1 MNPTLRAFAEIYLG
15 SSAAKRGG
23 KRDYTIDWEKF
34 LRLAAV
40 HDGDER
46 EIAVQELLVAER
58 RSGGML
64 IIERDRLGHEK
75 FLKLKL
81 DGGEQWLFAA
91 TGCASPSEERG
102 RLADFFRMA
111 SDITMPD
118 AYQEG
123 WRAWC
128 TGLAAC
134 ALVGDPIPPF
144 KRDDAAGNERFLA
157 VLAAVLNWQE
167 EALIQRASSRIT
179 GDSKQLGRWRARLEA
194 ALEAITSGEKSS
206 LADFGIVN
214 APRSAWFHGPLELKF
229 TGGCINFGLLSAPT
243 AISAIDLAA
252 ATTVV
257 CRAGICITIENEC
270 VFHEIAAAQTGALLI
285 HTSFPGAATRLLIE
299 RLAEG
304 MEFHHFGDSD
314 PAGFAILH
322 DLCERTGRVFRPLM
336 MQFREG
342 SGSAALTD
350 GERKV
355 VARLLS
361 SPHLSGQCLSDL
373 GRMLETGTKGEFE
386 QESLPMQ
393 AVLGEIRVISCSRPT
408 E

>member
-1 MNPTLRAFAEIYLG
+1 MNPTLSAFAEIYLR
-15 SSAAKRGG
+15 SSAARRGG

-34 LRLAAV
+34 LLLAAV

-46 EIAVQELLVAER
+46 EIAVQELLAAER

-64 IIERDRLGHEK
+64 VIERDRLGHEK

-102 RLADFFRMA
+102 KLADFFRRA
-111 SDITMPD
+111 SDITVPHP
-118 AYQEG
+118 YQEG

-128 TGLAAC
+128 AGLAAC
-134 ALVGDPIPPF
+134 ASVGDPIPPF

-157 VLAAVLNWQE
+157 VLVAVLNWQE

-179 GDSKQLGRWRARLEA
+179 GDSKQLGRWRARLETSI
-194 ALEAITSGEKSS
+194 EAITSGEKTS
-206 LADFGIVN
+206 LADFGIVD
-214 APRSAWFHGPLELKF
+214 APRSAWIHGPLELEF
-229 TGGCINFGLLSAPT
+229 AGGRIDFGLLSAPT

-252 ATTVV
+252 ASFIRCRTRACVTV
-257 CRAGICITIENEC
+257 ENEC
-270 VFHEIAAAQTGALLI
+270 VFHELAAAKTGVLLI
-285 HTSFPGAATRLLIE
+285 HTSFPGAATRLL
-299 RLAEG
+299 LQWLPDD

-322 DLCERTGRVFRPLM
+322 DLCERTGRAFRPLM
-336 MQFREG
+336 MRFREG
-342 SGSAALTD
+342 MNNVLLTE

-355 VARLLS
+355 ITRLLS
-361 SPHLSGQCLSDL
+361 SSHLSGHCLLELDK
-373 GRMLETGTKGEFE
+373 MLAAGMKGDFE

-393 AVLGEIRVISCSRPT
+393 AVLDEIRAIFRD
-408 E
+408 